1 MRVRITRNTVAA
13 KRDVFEGDIP
23 DLEPREAAI
32 LVQMGKARPLDR
44 EDEAY
49 LKRVLREE
57 TRRAL
62 GQLPDPLP
70 DPPPSSPSS
79 AEVAPVQPDT
89 EFKGG

>member
-13 KRDVFEGDIP
+13 RQDVFEGDIP
-23 DLEPREAAI
+23 DLDPREAAL

-44 EDEAY
+44 EDEAD

-62 GQLPDPLP
+62 GQLPDPAAPDAPVP
-70 DPPPSSPSS
+70 DP
-79 AEVAPVQPDT
+79 QPAT
-89 EFKGG
+89 GVSMPEGQTKGG